1 MFLLFLLRIQERNS
15 GLPSASPYFRNKAY
29 QELCSLK
36 LTEYQKRLKRFFA
49 FLGENVGLTTTFG
62 TLIVHFMGKNKRKKK
77 KNIKISRELILT
89 ILKDA
94 GHPLFM
100 REIIHLLHVPPEMKQ
115 TVKRLVREL
124 VKKGDIIL
132 LKGNRYGL
140 TRQMKLVTGTLV
152 VHPDGFGFVQADQK
166 DQQDVFIPP
175 RKLKGAIHG
184 DLVTARIERDSPK
197 GPEGSVIRIIQRNLR
212 EVVGIFHTGRNLG
225 VVIPENERLHTEILI
240 PDPKRYGNI
249 DGQAVIAKILH
260 FSRTGTTAEG
270 EIIKVLGDPD
280 DIKVQSKIVVNK
292 YQLPHE
298 FSKRALTQAQGL
310 PDWVRGQDL
319 SGRRDLRNLP
329 LMTIDGED
337 AKDFDDAVH
346 VKKTA
351 KSYILTV
358 AIADVSHY
366 VDKDSPL
373 DLDALQRG
381 TSVYFPDQ
389 VIPML
394 PEKLSNGICSLV
406 PDEERLAVVA
416 KIYFDHS
423 GAVRKSTFFKSVI
436 KSHQRFTYK
445 TVQKLLDGKDKKLR
459 KKFKP
464 FLKTLGWM
472 EELARLLM
480 ERRKERGS
488 IDFDLP
494 EPEVILGLTGELE
507 SIVHRQRS
515 MAHRLIEEFMIAANE
530 AVARF
535 LSDRSIPTLYRIHE
549 PPEREKIEDVVE
561 FLRSLGH
568 NVKPPKK
575 ITPFWCQKI
584 LGMVEGR
591 PEEYVVNS
599 MLLRTMN
606 QAVYSP
612 ENKGHF
618 GLASPTY
625 LHFTSPIRRYPDLIV
640 HRVLKGNLRRT
651 RKRPVYKNE
660 ELKILGQKLSQEER
674 TAMEA
679 EREMLDRLKV
689 RYMEEKIGEVFH
701 GIISSVSSFGM
712 FVELKEILISGLVRL
727 VDMADDYYEFDSKR
741 HILRGRRSGK
751 VYKLGQEVVLRL
763 ISVNK
768 TRRHINFEIIQE
780 ER

>member
-1 MFLLFLLRIQERNS
+1 M
-15 GLPSASPYFRNKAY
+15 K
-29 QELCSLK
+29 
-36 LTEYQKRLKRFFA
+36 
-49 FLGENVGLTTTFG
+49 
-62 TLIVHFMGKNKRKKK
+62 KNKRKKK
-77 KNIKISRELILT
+77 KNIKISKELILSV
-89 ILKDA
+89 LKEA
-94 GHPLFM
+94 GYPLFM
-100 REIIHLLHVPPEMKQ
+100 REIIHLLHTPPEMRQ
-115 TVKRLVREL
+115 IAKRLVKEL
-124 VKKGDIIL
+124 VKKGEITL

-140 TRQMKLVTGTLV
+140 TKQMKLVTGTLV
-152 VHPDGFGFVQADQK
+152 VHPDGFGFVQPKQAE
-166 DQQDVFIPP
+166 QQDVFIPP
-175 RKLKGAIHG
+175 RKLKGAVHG

-197 GPEGSVIRIIQRNLR
+197 GPEGSIIRIMERNLK
-212 EVVGIFHTGRNLG
+212 EVVGIFHSGKNLG
-225 VVIPENERLHTEILI
+225 VVVPENERIHTEILI
-240 PDPKRYGNI
+240 PNPRKYGHI
-249 DGQAVIAKILH
+249 DGQAVIARILH
-260 FSRTGTTAEG
+260 FSRTGSTAEG

-280 DIKVQSKIVVNK
+280 DITVQAQIVVNK

-298 FSKRALTQAQGL
+298 FSKKAMAQAQEI
-310 PDWVRGQDL
+310 PDRIRDQDL

-329 LMTIDGED
+329 IVTIDGED
-337 AKDFDDAVH
+337 ARDFDDAVH

-351 KSYILTV
+351 KSFILTV

-366 VDKDSPL
+366 VTKDSPL
-373 DLDALQRG
+373 DMDAVQRG
-381 TSVYFPDQ
+381 TSVYFPDR

-406 PDEERLAVVA
+406 PDEERLVVVA

-423 GAVRKSTFFKSVI
+423 GKVRKSVFFKAVI

-445 TVQKLLDGKDKKLR
+445 TVQRLLDGQDEELLIKY
-459 KKFKP
+459 KP
-464 FLKTLGWM
+464 FLKTLRYM
-472 EELARLLM
+472 EELALALM
-480 ERRKERGS
+480 KRRKERGS

-507 SIVHRQRS
+507 SIVHRERS

-535 LSDRSIPTLYRIHE
+535 LNDRSIPTLYRIHE
-549 PPEREKIEDVVE
+549 PPEKDKIEDVVE
-561 FLRSLGH
+561 FLRSLGY
-568 NVKPPKK
+568 NIKVPQK
-575 ITPFWCQKI
+575 ITPFWCQKV

-606 QAVYSP
+606 QAIYSP

-640 HRVLKGNLRRT
+640 HRILKGNMRRV
-651 RKRPVYKNE
+651 RKRPVYRNE
-660 ELKILGQKLSQEER
+660 ELGGLGQKLSQEER

-689 RYMEEKIGEVFH
+689 RYMEEKIGEIFH
-701 GIISSVSSFGM
+701 GIISSVTSFGM

-727 VDMADDYYEFDSKR
+727 VDMADDYYEFDNKR
-741 HILRGRRSGK
+741 HILRGRRTGK
-751 VYKLGQEVVLRL
+751 IYKLGQEVTLRL

-768 TRRHINFEIIQE
+768 ARRHINFEIIQE
-780 ER
+780 ET